1 MPSFDT
7 RNGKVPENLGTV
19 KQAGLFS
26 NTEVET
32 PAPINPERQ
41 RVSQTDTEIAQNFA
55 KNTNFFNPLSIIQ
68 GIEGMAKD
76 KAQQVKNTNAALSNA
91 QGFMDDTRAISN
103 RTTQTIVSDAKATA
117 ERARQGSAELRAQLE
132 ASRKSG
138 EDRANRL
145 KEIEA
150 RQSSMTPQQR
160 TQDLLARSENI
171 GKQTAQTIKSGNETL
186 ANVNT
191 QRANLIAKG
200 QLGTDTNTLL
210 AANRQLNQRGI
221 YTSQAGKDLAK
232 SRQELG
238 IISVSQGN
246 LGPSRLQDLNRS
258 GTPKLMTGQEVAAA
272 APRLNQFMQ
281 RNREITQGVRNRTR
295 EYFQRNNPSM
305 MPKSLRS
312 PSSAPS
318 TPLFREG
325 VENYKNQL
333 NEAVGA
339 KAAQKAAEAVRYLT
353 GPGGFVPKIVDPIF
367 DVVKWAAKKVGIRG
381 PKTGKAIRRTNQAA
395 RAVGR
400 VAPFA
405 AGAGLLYKAS
415 GPAAEIAFPSPG
427 GGYSPGGAGG
437 IGSPGGRGFSST
449 AGFAGL
455 GRTNA
460 SDRRSQKHQ
469 EFMGQVAAAKAARD
483 ERDVL
488 IKTHM
493 ANTGSDRRAAIAEL
507 EKSADFNRLSNAGKK
522 FQSGSTTRVVSTGP
536 TSARDESAAT
546 KQGRLAQRVG
556 DLAFRPP
563 RNQDEKDRLIRA
575 QQDLDAAYTEAE
587 KQGKMIGYEDQG
599 SLYSGLN
606 KRGIMSPGG
615 GTPITNGKK
624 K

>member
-238 IISVSQGN
+238 ITSVSQGN

-281 RNREITQGVRNRTR
+281 RNRQITQGVRDRTR

-325 VENYKNQL
+325 VEKYKNQL
-333 NEAVGA
+333 NEGA
-339 KAAQKAAEAVRYLT
+339 ADQLAIKAGQAVRYLT

-367 DVVKWAAKKVGIRG
+367 DVVKWAAKKVGIAG
-381 PKTGKAIRRTNQAA
+381 PKAGKAIRRTNQAA

-427 GGYSPGGAGG
+427 GGYGGAGG
-437 IGSPGGRGFSST
+437 IASPGGRGFSST

-455 GRTNA
+455 GRANA

-469 EFMGQVAAAKAARD
+469 EFMGKVAAAKAARD

-507 EKSADFNRLSNAGKK
+507 EKSADFNRLSNAGKR
-522 FQSGSTTRVVSTGP
+522 FQSGSSSYQLGTNAEQRKE
-536 TSARDESAAT
+536 AAAASAAYR
-546 KQGRLAQRVG
+546 KDYLEAS
-556 DLAFRPP
+556 AE
-563 RNQDEKDRLIRA
+563 EKK
-575 QQDLDAAYTEAE
+575 Y
-587 KQGKMIGYEDQG
+587 G
-599 SLYSGLN
+599 
-606 KRGIMSPGG
+606 
-615 GTPITNGKK
+615 GKK
-624 K
+624 AYAAKLKQIMEPASQTQQ

>member
-55 KNTNFFNPLSIIQ
+55 KKTNFFNPLSIIQ
-68 GIEGMAKD
+68 GVKGMAQD
-76 KAQQVKNTNAALSNA
+76 KAQQVQNTNAALSNA
-91 QGFMDDTRAISN
+91 QGFMDDTFAINN
-103 RTTQTIVSDAKATA
+103 RMTQTMVNDAKATA
-117 ERARQGSAELRAQLE
+117 ERLRQGSAQLKAQLE
-132 ASRKSG
+132 APRKSV
-138 EDRANRL
+138 EDRI
-145 KEIEA
+145 KEVEA
-150 RQSSMTPQQR
+150 KQSSMTPQQR

-171 GKQTAQTIKSGNETL
+171 GKQTAQTIKSNNETL

-221 YTSQAGKDLAK
+221 YTSQAGKDFAK

-305 MPKSLRS
+305 MPKSLKS
-312 PSSAPS
+312 PSSA
-318 TPLFREG
+318 PLFREG

-333 NEAVGA
+333 NEGA
-339 KAAQKAAEAVRYLT
+339 ADQLAIKAGQAVRYLT

-367 DVVKWAAKKVGIRG
+367 DVVKWAARKVGIRG

-427 GGYSPGGAGG
+427 GGYGGAGG
-437 IGSPGGRGFSST
+437 GIVSPGGRGFSST

-455 GRTNA
+455 GRANA

-469 EFMGQVAAAKAARD
+469 EFMGKVAAAKAARD

-507 EKSADFNRLSNAGKK
+507 EKSADFNRLSNAGKR

>member
-68 GIEGMAKD
+68 GVKGMAQD
-76 KAQQVKNTNAALSNA
+76 KAQQVQNTNAALSNA
-91 QGFMDDTRAISN
+91 QGFMDDTSAINN
-103 RTTQTIVSDAKATA
+103 RMTQTMVNDAKATA
-117 ERARQGSAELRAQLE
+117 ERLKQGSAQLKTQLE
-132 ASRKSG
+132 APRKSV
-138 EDRANRL
+138 EDRI

-160 TQDLLARSENI
+160 TQNLLARSENI

-281 RNREITQGVRNRTR
+281 RNREITQGVRDRTR

-305 MPKSLRS
+305 MPKSLKS

-339 KAAQKAAEAVRYLT
+339 KAAEAVRYLT

-367 DVVKWAAKKVGIRG
+367 DVVKWAARKVGIRG

-427 GGYSPGGAGG
+427 GGYGGAGGG

-455 GRTNA
+455 GRANA

-469 EFMGQVAAAKAARD
+469 EFMGKVAAAKTARD

-507 EKSADFNRLSNAGKK
+507 EKSADFNRLSNAGKR

>member
-1 MPSFDT
+1 MLPSNFNVPGLGLLNNALNATTKATLNVKPLSLIRVANMNKMRQMVRPKPGISPQTQREIDREDRSSRELLDT
-7 RNGKVPENLGTV
+7 RLARAKGTLKIPEYEKANTQKRFIGV
-19 KQAGLFS
+19 KQDDEKIGIQDLQDSPKIMSNQEIVKKSDAIGAQTQRDIQAGRDFRARQKSEQDNEFASRYGQEALQKAQQAGSEFARQEAKKAS
-26 NTEVET
+26 DARLRATRGGANLS
-32 PAPINPERQ
+32 PEAR
-41 RVSQTDTEIAQNFA
+41 E
-55 KNTNFFNPLSIIQ
+55 
-68 GIEGMAKD
+68 IEGMKQRDFERWDRGEIGDVKREGEEGATD
-76 KAQQVKNTNAALSNA
+76 KFANVPIRSRTQSILDQSE
-91 QGFMDDTRAISN
+91 RAE
-103 RTTQTIVSDAKATA
+103 KTA
-117 ERARQGSAELRAQLE
+117 ERARQ
-132 ASRKSG
+132 
-138 EDRANRL
+138 
-145 KEIEA
+145 
-150 RQSSMTPQQR
+150 M
-160 TQDLLARSENI
+160 
-171 GKQTAQTIKSGNETL
+171 
-186 ANVNT
+186 
-191 QRANLIAKG
+191 
-200 QLGTDTNTLL
+200 
-210 AANRQLNQRGI
+210 
-221 YTSQAGKDLAK
+221 AK
-232 SRQELG
+232 S
-238 IISVSQGN
+238 
-246 LGPSRLQDLNRS
+246 
-258 GTPKLMTGQEVAAA
+258 K
-272 APRLNQFMQ
+272 
-281 RNREITQGVRNRTR
+281 
-295 EYFQRNNPSM
+295 
-305 MPKSLRS
+305 
-312 PSSAPS
+312 
-318 TPLFREG
+318 LFREG
-325 VENYKNQL
+325 VEYYKDQL

-339 KAAQKAAEAVRYLT
+339 KAAEAVRYLT

-367 DVVKWAAKKVGIRG
+367 DVVKWAARKVGIRG

-427 GGYSPGGAGG
+427 GGYGGAGGG

-455 GRTNA
+455 GRANA

-469 EFMGQVAAAKAARD
+469 EFMGKVAAAKTARD

-507 EKSADFNRLSNAGKK
+507 EKNADFNRLTSAGRR

>member
-68 GIEGMAKD
+68 GVKGMAQD
-76 KAQQVKNTNAALSNA
+76 KAQQVQNTSAALSNA
-91 QGFMDDTRAISN
+91 QGFMDDTRAINN
-103 RTTQTIVSDAKATA
+103 RMTQTMVNDAKATA
-117 ERARQGSAELRAQLE
+117 ERLKQGSAQLKTQLE
-132 ASRKSG
+132 APRKSV
-138 EDRANRL
+138 EDRI

-160 TQDLLARSENI
+160 TQNLLARSENI

-210 AANRQLNQRGI
+210 AANRQLNQKGI
-221 YTSQAGKDLAK
+221 YTSQAGKDFAK

-258 GTPKLMTGQEVAAA
+258 GTPRLMTGQEVAAA

-281 RNREITQGVRNRTR
+281 RNREITQGVRDRTR

-325 VENYKNQL
+325 VEYYKNQL
-333 NEAVGA
+333 NEASVSQLAGNA
-339 KAAQKAAEAVRYLT
+339 LRYLT
-353 GPGGFVPKIVDPIF
+353 GPGGFVPKIVDPVF
-367 DVVKWAAKKVGIRG
+367 DVVKWAARKVGLAG
-381 PKTGKAIRRTNQAA
+381 PKAGKAIRRTNQAA

-400 VAPFA
+400 VAPLA
-405 AGAGLLYKAS
+405 AGAGLLYRAA

-427 GGYSPGGAGG
+427 GGYGGAGGAGG

-455 GRTNA
+455 GRANA
-460 SDRRSQKHQ
+460 SDRRHQQHQ
-469 EFMGQVAAAKAARD
+469 EFMGKVAASKAARD

-493 ANTGSDRRAAIAEL
+493 ANTGSDRRSAIAEL
-507 EKSADFNRLSNAGKK
+507 EKSADFNRLSNAGRR

-536 TSARDESAAT
+536 KSARDESAAT

-556 DLAFRPP
+556 DLAFRPA
-563 RNQDEKDRLIRA
+563 RNQDEKDRLARA

-587 KQGKMIGYEDQG
+587 KRGGMIGYEDQG
-599 SLYSGLN
+599 SLYSGLER
-606 KRGIMSPGG
+606 RGVMSPGG

-624 K
+624 NK